1 MRCHASLRALQQQHA
16 RCLAAT
22 AAASVLRAHLE
33 RVELQLQEQE
43 AESARHSARVQE
55 AMRSLEQQ
63 RKAVDTF
70 EQGCC
75 RLRTATKVLHA
86 LLGTKKL
93 PGKKKY

>member
-1 MRCHASLRALQQQHA
+1 
-16 RCLAAT
+16 
-22 AAASVLRAHLE
+22 VLRAHLE
-33 RVELQLQEQE
+33 RVERQLQEQE

-75 RLRTATKVLHA
+75 RLRTAYCY
-86 LLGTKKL
+86 KK
-93 PGKKKY
+93 

>member
-1 MRCHASLRALQQQHA
+1 M
-16 RCLAAT
+16 
-22 AAASVLRAHLE
+22 LRAHLE
-33 RVELQLQEQE
+33 RVERQLQEQE

-75 RLRTATKVLHA
+75 RLRIYWYKSTTLHY
-86 LLGTKKL
+86 LVQKNYQGEKKH
-93 PGKKKY
+93 